1 MTIHSVPASTSAGA
15 PPAETAWNG
24 SLESLNA
31 AVGRLSHDVNNL
43 LAPLLGYA
51 TLIKDE
57 VAPDSQVFQYAE
69 TIESVTRRAEA
80 YLERVLLAVRPNRR
94 YSPKTTDFTALIE
107 QGVAAWSKTVPAS
120 AQVGVKLTLVP
131 STLWVDGILWQ
142 NCLKQLLSNAH
153 FALATGG
160 SLEITLEDQHLGP
173 ERMSELGLADR
184 HVIQLVIRDNGF
196 GMSEQTLQRCC
207 EPFFTTR
214 AGSQS
219 LGLGLTL
226 VQSVVRLHGGHLQI
240 ASIEDAGTTV
250 TIWLPVR
257 PAPPEVPKSKAQEPL
272 ASNSRPASRKTLLVE
287 DDPMVRE
294 VIKASLQKMD
304 LDVFVATDGVEGLQH
319 YKRHGHD
326 LALVVSDITM
336 PRMNGIDLCRAILE
350 QDPNLRIILVSGDLE
365 VQHEVALS
373 QLSGRRPLLVKKPFP
388 LKAFQQTVR
397 DFLAGA

>member
-1 MTIHSVPASTSAGA
+1 MMIQSGPPSTTVGA
-15 PPAETAWNG
+15 PPAETARNG

-57 VAPDSQVFQYAE
+57 VAPDSQIFQYAD
-69 TIESVTRRAEA
+69 TVESVTRRAEA
-80 YLERVLLAVRPNRR
+80 FLERVLLAVRPSRR
-94 YSPKTTDFTALIE
+94 YSPKTIDFTALI
-107 QGVAAWSKTVPAS
+107 QDAVAAWSQTVPAS
-120 AQVGVKLTLVP
+120 AQVGVKLTLIP
-131 STLWVDGILWQ
+131 ATLWVDEILWQ
-142 NCLKQLLSNAH
+142 HCLKQLLSNAH

-160 SLEITLEDQHLGP
+160 SLEITLEDQHLEPG
-173 ERMSELGLADR
+173 RMAELGLADS

-226 VQSVVRLHGGHLQI
+226 VQNVVQLHGGHLQI
-240 ASIEDAGTTV
+240 ASVEDAGTTV

-257 PAPPEVPKSKAQEPL
+257 QAPAAVPKSRAHDGPVP
-272 ASNSRPASRKTLLVE
+272 NSRPTSRKTLLVE

-294 VIKASLQKMD
+294 VIKASLQKMN
-304 LDVFVATDGVEGLQH
+304 LDVFLATDGVEGLQLF
-319 YKRHGHD
+319 KRHGHD

-336 PRMNGIDLCRAILE
+336 PRMNGIELCRAIRE

-365 VQHEVALS
+365 VQHEMALS
-373 QLSGRRPLLVKKPFP
+373 QLGGRRPLLVKKPFA
-388 LKAFQQTVR
+388 LKTFQQAVR
-397 DFLAGA
+397 ESLAGA